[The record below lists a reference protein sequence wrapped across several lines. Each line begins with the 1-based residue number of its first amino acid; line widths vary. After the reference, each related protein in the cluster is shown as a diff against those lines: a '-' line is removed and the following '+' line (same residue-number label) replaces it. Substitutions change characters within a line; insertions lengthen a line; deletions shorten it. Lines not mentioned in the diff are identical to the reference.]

1 MDPIVSE
8 TSQQENVHESE
19 DSEITSKSEH
29 ESEENDLDE
38 AVRKGLRKEL
48 FIKFSWFA
56 DIFGFHRY
64 IYVLVKHLC
73 WSSLG
78 K

>member
-1 MDPIVSE
+1 MDSIVSE

-29 ESEENDLDE
+29 ESEENYLDE

-48 FIKFSWFA
+48 FIKFS
-56 DIFGFHRY
+56 
-64 IYVLVKHLC
+64 
-73 WSSLG
+73 
-78 K
+78 